1 MTNKGLTILAIATV
15 IAVTAAVFVQ
25 RSNNE
30 SATEGGRYFEDLL
43 SNVNR
48 VGKILVKSKDYKVTI
63 VRSNGP
69 WVVSEKNNY
78 PAADEKVR
86 GMILGLARL
95 EKIEAKTRNPEL
107 YKELGVQGNGD
118 PAAGTMLVQLLD
130 NENIELAAT
139 IVGNRKG
146 NVARSGTSQFYVR
159 KPADPQAWLVE
170 GKLPR
175 VDWLRDWLDT
185 EINSVAEQ
193 RVRQVTVHHGD
204 GQVVTVSKANPDE
217 KNFQLEGLAKG
228 EQVESIFSINRIVN
242 SFVTLSAVDVLPAA
256 EYASRTEKSKST
268 TIEVTTFDG
277 LRLTLVANRE
287 GEAVYAR
294 LEAGFDEAL
303 VWAGNDAAVATDDG
317 AGGDPKQKAIEET
330 TGTSGTGEGKQ
341 GVTLKSAE
349 QARLEAIELNKRW
362 KPWVYQIPS
371 YSFDNLALKKSDL
384 LKKTGSGEETE
395 TSAGPATGK

>member
-15 IAVTAAVFVQ
+15 VAVTAAVFVQ
-25 RSNNE
+25 QSDNE
-30 SATEGGRYFEDLL
+30 PATEGGRYFEDLL

-48 VGKILVKSKDYKVTI
+48 VEKILVKSKDYEVTI

-118 PAAGTMLVQLLD
+118 PAAGTMLVQLLN
-130 NENIELAAT
+130 NENIELATT
-139 IVGNRKG
+139 IIGNRKG
-146 NVARSGTSQFYVR
+146 SVASSGASQFYVR

-185 EINSVAEQ
+185 EIKSVAEQ
-193 RVRQVTVHHGD
+193 RVRGVTVHHDD
-204 GQVVTVSKANPDE
+204 GQMLTVSKAKPGE
-217 KNFQLEGLAKG
+217 KNFQIERLAPG
-228 EQVESIFSINRIVN
+228 EQVEAIFSINRIVN
-242 SFVTLSAVDVLPAA
+242 SFVTLSAVDVFPAA
-256 EYASRTEKSKST
+256 EYASRAETSKST

-303 VWAGNDAAVATDDG
+303 VWAGNDAAAATDDD
-317 AGGDPKQKAIEET
+317 ARGDPKQKAMEGT
-330 TGTSGTGEGKQ
+330 TGTSVTGQEEQ
-341 GVTLKSAE
+341 GVTLKSIE

-371 YSFDNLALKKSDL
+371 YSFENLAVKKSDL

-395 TSAGPATGK
+395 TGVGPAIGK